1 MQNALPVKNRARFS
15 RTVFRKTLYTCS
27 LSLCIFTAATA
38 QKGEWTSLFNGK
50 DLTGWKQL
58 NGKASFTVEA
68 DGTLTGTTVA
78 GEPNSFLATEKDYGD
93 FILEVDL
100 KVGEMNSGIQIR
112 SESIP
117 SYKNG
122 RVHGYQVEV
131 DPSERAWS
139 GGIYDEARRDWLYT
153 LQYNPDGQKAFKKGE
168 WNHYHIECI
177 GTSIRTWINDIP
189 TANLVDNMTPKGFI
203 ALQVHAIGANEKAG
217 EQIHWRNIRIQTK
230 NLHARP
236 LDKIEVVNLIPN
248 TLSPQEKKNG
258 VELLWD
264 GKTGKGW
271 RGINKKDFP
280 DKGWIIQD
288 GVLTVQSSNGQE
300 EGLGGD
306 IVTEKE
312 YKAFDLQF
320 EFKLTQGANSG
331 VKYFVKESYDTKGKS
346 GIGLEYQVLDD
357 EHHPD
362 AKLGRDGDRTLSS
375 LYDLIP
381 RSVSDKRAFK
391 PIGEWNVGRIIVYP
405 DNRVEHYLNGYKT
418 VSYIRGSDDFKKL
431 VAISKYKDW
440 QNFGQWPEGH
450 ILLQDH
456 GNTVSYRSVK
466 IKTLD

>member
-1 MQNALPVKNRARFS
+1 MHYALPVKTPAPFV
-15 RTVFRKTLYTCS
+15 RTAFQR
-27 LSLCIFTAATA
+27 SLCAIGIVLSCICTTQA

-58 NGKASFTVEA
+58 NGKAIYTVEA
-68 DGTLTGTTVA
+68 DGTLTGTTVS

-100 KVGEMNSGIQIR
+100 KVGSMNSGIQIR
-112 SESIP
+112 SESTP

-131 DPSERAWS
+131 DPSTRAWS

-153 LQYNPDGQKAFKKGE
+153 LQYNPGGQKAFKVGE

-177 GTSIRTWINDIP
+177 GSSIRTWINDIP

-203 ALQVHAIGANEKAG
+203 ALQVHAIGATEKAG
-217 EQIHWRNIRIQTK
+217 EQIHWKNIRIQTQ
-230 NLHARP
+230 NLHPRKP
-236 LDKIEVVNLIPN
+236 DDIEVVNLIPN

-258 VELLWD
+258 ISLLWD
-264 GKTGKGW
+264 GKSSKGW

-280 DKGWIIQD
+280 EKGWLMQD
-288 GVLTVQSSNGQE
+288 GVLTIQGSNGQE

-306 IVTEKE
+306 IITDKE
-312 YKAFDLQF
+312 YTAFDLQF
-320 EFKLTQGANSG
+320 EFKLTPGANSG

-357 EHHPD
+357 ERHPD

-381 RSVSDKRAFK
+381 RSISDKRAFK
-391 PIGEWNVGRIIVYP
+391 PIGEWNIGRIIVYP
-405 DNRVEHYLNGYKT
+405 DNRVEHYLNGYK
-418 VSYIRGSDDFKKL
+418 VISYVKGSDDFKKL

-440 QNFGQWPEGH
+440 KNFGEWTEGH

-456 GNTVSYRSVK
+456 GNTVSYRSIK
-466 IKTLD
+466 IKELK